1 MGLDNCII
9 LRKIT
14 DNVTPEIAFKNC
26 QYEKDDLKITSE
38 DFNIPE
44 DEVVMDDLCYWRK
57 SWNIRDAFLSVIGK
71 TNNDKNSEYYYLITE
86 EDIPAIMK
94 NIFKLCDKNT
104 WDDSNDSIW
113 EFKDIKERLINTLV
127 NLKLLKLYLHKHK
140 DVIALFVDSY

>member
-1 MGLDNCII
+1 MGLDNCIV
-9 LRKIT
+9 LRRIT
-14 DNVTPEIAFKNC
+14 NNVTPEIAFKTC

-38 DFNIPE
+38 DFNILE
-44 DEVVMDDLCYWRK
+44 DEEVIDDLCYWRK

-86 EDIPAIMK
+86 EDIPAIMR
-94 NIFKLCDKNT
+94 NIFKLCDKDI
-104 WDDSNDSIW
+104 WDESNDSIW